1 MRRLFKGN
9 PYKRKLLH
17 MTAPYL
23 KDTELV
29 VDELNSDPSNGLSGE
44 EAKKRLKTYGRNELV
59 EKEKKS
65 LLSIIFGQLK
75 EVMVIILIIAGVVS
89 LFLHEDGIT
98 DAAVIFIIVI
108 LNTTIGV
115 WQESKA
121 EAAMASLKK
130 LSIPFTRVI
139 RDSKVIEI
147 SSKDVVPGDIIL
159 IESGNIIPVD
169 ARLIET
175 ANLKVQ
181 ESTLTG
187 ESEPVDKN
195 SKTLKIK
202 DPALGDRINMIYM
215 GTITS
220 FGRGRAV
227 VTATGMKTELG
238 KIADLLQSVKDEKTP
253 LQKKLA
259 KLGGIIA
266 IAALALIA
274 VVIGIIFIQNPVFD
288 RESIKHA
295 FMTAISMA
303 VAAIPEGLPAVVT
316 IALALGARRM
326 LKRNSLIRN
335 LPSVE
340 TLGSVTVICS
350 DKTGTLT
357 QNIMTVVKLIINDNY
372 IDMENYRN
380 NSFKNENPL
389 NIAFLAGGAL
399 CNDASVEY
407 KDADNYKMLG
417 DPTEGALIVAA
428 EKSEMKKAGLDSA
441 FPRIGELPFSSERK
455 RMTTIHS
462 LSYVTEKYDLI
473 KQISGITES
482 GQLAFTKGSA
492 DGLLTISDK
501 VYFNNEI
508 TEMTDNI
515 KNTLLKQNED
525 LAKKGIRVLGLAYK
539 PVSLTKEELEEITP
553 KSFENN
559 LIFLGMFGM
568 IDPVRPEIEEAVRT
582 CKQAGIRPI
591 MITGD
596 HPLTARYIAKSTGIT
611 DNDKF
616 LTGQELEKMS
626 VSELEEVVMEV
637 SVYARVSP
645 EHKMKLIDALQ
656 DKGQVVSMTGDGVN
670 DAPALKSA
678 DIGVAMGIT
687 GTDVSK
693 QASDMVLLD
702 DNFSTIVSAVKE
714 GRTIFENIKKF
725 IKYILTGNM
734 AEICIMLFGP
744 LFGMPLPLLPTQIL
758 WINLVTDGAPAIA
771 FGYEPSEK
779 NLMKRPPYNPK
790 ESIFSRGVGS
800 QILWVGALISILCI
814 IIGRM
819 FFIEDSSSRVWQ
831 TMIFT
836 TIAFSQMQFALSSRS
851 STKSIFT
858 INPFTNIPM
867 LIAVISTFVL
877 QLVIIYNPFFQGV
890 FKIESLT
897 LEQLGICF
905 GAGLIVIFCVEIEKL
920 IRRIRKQP

>member
-1 MRRLFKGN
+1 MK
-9 PYKRKLLH
+9 
-17 MTAPYL
+17 TPYL
-23 KDTELV
+23 KDTKIV
-29 VDELNSDPSNGLSGE
+29 VDEFNSDPSNGLSTE
-44 EAKKRLKTYGRNELV
+44 EAQKRLKTYGRNELV

-75 EVMVIILIIAGVVS
+75 EVMVIILIIAGIVS
-89 LFLHEDGIT
+89 LFIHEDGIT

-108 LNTTIGV
+108 LNTTIGA

-147 SSKDVVPGDIIL
+147 SSKDLVPGDIIL

-187 ESEPVDKN
+187 ESEPVEKN
-195 SKTLKIK
+195 SKTLKIE

-238 KIADLLQSVKDEKTP
+238 KIAGLLQNVKDEKTP

-259 KLGGIIA
+259 KLGGVIA

-274 VVIGIIFIQNPVFD
+274 VVIGVIFIQNPVFD
-288 RESIKHA
+288 KESIKYA

-303 VAAIPEGLPAVVT
+303 VAAIPEGLPAIVT

-326 LKRNSLIRN
+326 LKRNALIRN

-357 QNIMTVVKLIINDNY
+357 QNIMTVVKMILNDNQ
-372 IDMENYRN
+372 IDMENYHN

-407 KDADNYKMLG
+407 KDADTYKMLG

-428 EKSEMKKAGLDSA
+428 EKSEMKKTDLDSA

-455 RMTTIHS
+455 RMTTIHD
-462 LSYVTEKYDLI
+462 LSYITEKYNSI
-473 KQISGITES
+473 KQIPGISES
-482 GQLAFTKGSA
+482 SQIAFTKGSA

-501 VYFNNEI
+501 VYFNNKI

-515 KNTLLKQNED
+515 KKTLLKQNED
-525 LAKKGIRVLGLAYK
+525 LAKMGIRVLGLAYK

-568 IDPVRPEIEEAVRT
+568 IDPVRPEIEEAVRI

-626 VSELEEVVMEV
+626 VSKLKEVVMEV

-656 DKGQVVSMTGDGVN
+656 DKGQIVSMTGDGVN

-744 LFGMPLPLLPTQIL
+744 LFGLPLPLLPTQIL

-779 NLMKRPPYNPK
+779 NLMQRPPYNPK
-790 ESIFSRGVGS
+790 ESLFSRGVGR
-800 QILWVGALISILCI
+800 QILWVGALLSVICLL
-814 IIGRM
+814 IGKH
-819 FFIEDSSSRVWQ
+819 FYDIDSVSRIWQ

-836 TIAFSQMQFALSSRS
+836 TITFSQMQFALCARS
-851 STKSIFT
+851 SSKSLFT
-858 INPFTNIPM
+858 MNPFTNIPM
-867 LIAVISTFVL
+867 LIAVISTFIL
-877 QLVIIYNPFFQGV
+877 QLVIIYNPFFQTV
-890 FKIESLT
+890 FKTESLS

-905 GAGLIVIFCVEIEKL
+905 GAGLIIIIFVEIEKL
-920 IRRIRKQP
+920 IVRMRNKEIQNRF